1 MGFETTLDTRL
12 GNSWGLGEIAVYFVE
27 LFIYKIQ
34 KNLTDTENWISA
46 LLTAAHELHIID
58 MDKAKEIYNEKFIK
72 ASPQT
77 SYKRLFTEG
86 EIRKLLSKK
95 SVAGKSKTFLE
106 ATAALLKNL
115 QQVKKNLE
123 NLKKAIKICKDIRN
137 WNRRL
142 KFDQTNTSTPEEAL
156 KQQMKISSER
166 FLILMEV
173 LKEVNSFSPPGFR
186 EYADYCLRICAG
198 SKRIF
203 DKTEAYAEKLT
214 VQADEAQKGFAK
226 ALKNKTSKLSSTLF
240 LKKDNGR
247 ELNRFLDSW

>member
-95 SVAGKSKTFLE
+95 SIAGKSKGFLE
-106 ATAALLKNL
+106 ATAALLKTL
-115 QQVKKNLE
+115 QKVKTNLE

-156 KQQMKISSER
+156 KQQMKISSES

-214 VQADEAQKGFAK
+214 DQAKKTQENFTKMFNEK
-226 ALKNKTSKLSSTLF
+226 NSKYNLELKEKYLQE
-240 LKKDNGR
+240 KK
-247 ELNRFLDSW
+247 

>member
-12 GNSWGLGEIAVYFVE
+12 GNSWGLGEIAVYFIE
-27 LFIYKIQ
+27 LSIYKIK

-123 NLKKAIKICKDIRN
+123 NLKKAIKICKEIG
-137 WNRRL
+137 
-142 KFDQTNTSTPEEAL
+142 T
-156 KQQMKISSER
+156 
-166 FLILMEV
+166 
-173 LKEVNSFSPPGFR
+173 
-186 EYADYCLRICAG
+186 AD
-198 SKRIF
+198 
-203 DKTEAYAEKLT
+203 
-214 VQADEAQKGFAK
+214 
-226 ALKNKTSKLSSTLF
+226 
-240 LKKDNGR
+240 
-247 ELNRFLDSW
+247 